1 MLALSSKL
9 SPACPGQA
17 VRGWA
22 AGGLPWALLTGRD
35 GAGTG
40 QGQDGTLGLCQP
52 GALGPVAAA
61 PSLVVQQRG
70 SWHNALG
77 AHWYTSFFFFFPNSF
92 EFFPTEGHG

>member
-9 SPACPGQA
+9 SPCEPRTGSEGLAA
-17 VRGWA
+17 V
-22 AGGLPWALLTGRD
+22 GLPWALLTGRD

-52 GALGPVAAA
+52 GALSPVAAA

-70 SWHNALG
+70 SCPNALH
-77 AHWYTSFFFFFPNSF
+77 AHLHTSVFLPDSF
-92 EFFPTEGHG
+92 EFFPTEGLG